1 MKIIEEEDPSLSLEL
16 FSSTIPPGAEDIAVL
31 FIFILIFL
39 VPVLFTLLIIVFLFI
54 FNFFASLFPA
64 PPPPPP
70 PPPPTTTNT
79 MATSSQP
86 TPTTLP
92 TSKLTTGRGVGRFLA
107 VSTSIILPSHVLGPI
122 VAGGDRGDV
131 PLQG

>member
-70 PPPPTTTNT
+70 PPTTTNT